1 MKAAFKMNV
10 TTKTAKLFLQGEEEA
25 TAIVYK
31 SYRALL
37 YFIIATYVN
46 QKEDCDDVYQN
57 VFVKILAKR
66 NEVKDPTSLH
76 SYLCS
81 MAKNEAIDFAKKR
94 SREQSSDLLEEI
106 CADRQGTQLDYFLP
120 YDLTKEEKKIVGYRL
135 TFGLSWKEIS
145 ELMGIPSATAK
156 YRYVQAIKKIKGVY
170 KDEKDGKRNQE
181 EQPTSNRIIL
191 TRD

>member
-10 TTKTAKLFLQGEEEA
+10 TIRTAKLVLQGEEEA

-37 YFIIATYVN
+37 YFIIATYVD
-46 QKEDCDDVYQN
+46 QKDDCDDVYQN
-57 VFVKILAKR
+57 VFMKILEKR
-66 NEVKDPTSLH
+66 SEVKDASSLH
-76 SYLCS
+76 SYLCA

-94 SREQSSDLLEEI
+94 SREQSSDLLEDI
-106 CADRQGTQLDYFLP
+106 CVSKQDSQLDYFLP
-120 YDLTKEEKKIVGYRL
+120 YDLTKEEKKIIGYRL
-135 TFGLSWKEIS
+135 TFSLSWKEIS
-145 ELMGIPSATAK
+145 EMLGIPSATAK

-170 KDEKDGKRNQE
+170 KDEKNQARDQE
-181 EQPTSNRIIL
+181 EQSRPHRVIL

>member
-10 TTKTAKLFLQGEEEA
+10 TTRTAKLFLQGEEEA

-37 YFIIATYVN
+37 YFIIATYVD
-46 QKEDCDDVYQN
+46 QKDDIDDVYQN
-57 VFVKILAKR
+57 VFMKILEKR
-66 NEVKDPTSLH
+66 SEVKDASSLH
-76 SYLCS
+76 SYLCA

-94 SREQSSDLLEEI
+94 SREQSSDLLEDI
-106 CADRQGTQLDYFLP
+106 CVSKQESQLDYFLP
-120 YDLTKEEKKIVGYRL
+120 YDLTKEEKKIIGYRL

-145 ELMGIPSATAK
+145 GMLGIPSATAK

-170 KDEKDGKRNQE
+170 KDEKNQTRDQE
-181 EQPTSNRIIL
+181 EQSRPHRVIL

>member
-10 TTKTAKLFLQGEEEA
+10 TIRTAKLFLRGEEEA

-37 YFIIATYVN
+37 YFIIATYVDN
-46 QKEDCDDVYQN
+46 KEDCDDVYQN
-57 VFVKILAKR
+57 VFMKILDKR
-66 NEVKDPTSLH
+66 SEVKDASSLH
-76 SYLCS
+76 SYLCA

-94 SREQSSDLLEEI
+94 SREQSSDLLEDI
-106 CADRQGTQLDYFLP
+106 CVAKPDSQLDYFLP
-120 YDLTKEEKKIVGYRL
+120 YDLTKEEKKIIGYKI

-145 ELMGIPSATAK
+145 ELLGIPAATAK
-156 YRYVQAIKKIKGVY
+156 YRYAQAIKKIKGVY
-170 KDEKDGKRNQE
+170 KDEKNQARDQE
-181 EQPTSNRIIL
+181 EQPKSHRIIL

>member
-10 TTKTAKLFLQGEEEA
+10 TNKTAKLFLQGEEEA
-25 TAIVYK
+25 TAIVYQ

-46 QKEDCDDVYQN
+46 QKDDCDDVYQN
-57 VFVKILAKR
+57 VFMKILEKR
-66 NEVKDPTSLH
+66 SEVKDASSLH
-76 SYLCS
+76 SYLCA

-94 SREQSSDLLEEI
+94 SREQSSDLLEDI
-106 CADRQGTQLDYFLP
+106 CVSKQESQLDYFLP
-120 YDLTKEEKKIVGYRL
+120 YDLTKEEKKIIGYRL
-135 TFGLSWKEIS
+135 TFSLSWKEIS
-145 ELMGIPSATAK
+145 EMLGIPSATAK

-170 KDEKDGKRNQE
+170 KDEKNQTRDQE
-181 EQPTSNRIIL
+181 EQSRPHRVIL

>member
-10 TTKTAKLFLQGEEEA
+10 TIRTAKLFLQGEEEA

-37 YFIIATYVN
+37 YFIIATYVDN
-46 QKEDCDDVYQN
+46 KEDCDDVYQN
-57 VFVKILAKR
+57 VFMKILDKR
-66 NEVKDPTSLH
+66 SEVKDASSLH
-76 SYLCS
+76 SYLCA

-94 SREQSSDLLEEI
+94 SREQSSDLLEDI
-106 CADRQGTQLDYFLP
+106 CVAKSDSQLDYFLP
-120 YDLTKEEKKIVGYRL
+120 YDLTKEEKKIIGYKI

-145 ELMGIPSATAK
+145 ELLGIPAATAK
-156 YRYVQAIKKIKGVY
+156 YRYAQAIKKIKGVY
-170 KDEKDGKRNQE
+170 KDEKNQARDQE
-181 EQPTSNRIIL
+181 EQPKSHRIIL

>member
-10 TTKTAKLFLQGEEEA
+10 TTRTAKLFLQGEEEA
-25 TAIVYK
+25 TAIVYQ

-46 QKEDCDDVYQN
+46 QKDDCDDVYQN
-57 VFVKILAKR
+57 VFMKILEKR
-66 NEVKDPTSLH
+66 SEVKDASSLH
-76 SYLCS
+76 SYLCA

-106 CADRQGTQLDYFLP
+106 CADKQDSQLDYFLP
-120 YDLTKEEKKIVGYRL
+120 YDLSKEEKKIIGYRL
-135 TFGLSWKEIS
+135 TFSLSWKEIS
-145 ELMGIPSATAK
+145 EMLDIPAATAK
-156 YRYVQAIKKIKGVY
+156 YRYAQAIKKIKGVY
-170 KDEKDGKRNQE
+170 KDEKNQARNQK
-181 EQPTSNRIIL
+181 EQPKPHRVII